1 MTMKSLLAAA
11 MISLG
16 LAAPAAPAMAQSE
29 QQEVYQARK
38 NGRVMPLR
46 EIENRILPRMRGFSY
61 LGPEFDS
68 GSAVYR
74 LKFMKG
80 ASVVW
85 VDIDARTGAV
95 IGRSGR

>member
-1 MTMKSLLAAA
+1 MQMKSLLAAA
-11 MISLG
+11 MVSLA
-16 LAAPAAPAMAQSE
+16 LAVPAAAQDRDQDMAYE
-29 QQEVYQARK
+29 ARK

-80 ASVVW
+80 PSVVW

-95 IGRSGR
+95 LGRSGR